1 MRNRCVVL
9 MVCLHRR
16 EAKLVSNEAMGS
28 QVVRTPVAPTWSGQ
42 LLDPYRF
49 EVRFGGFAHG
59 VGSVESGTVGLNG
72 EFVFPRFPF
81 GRGEWRDF
89 LVPRPHIGVMA
100 SGSDRTSCGY
110 AGAVWTIP
118 LPWRFFTEIFFGGAL
133 ADGMMTGDRT
143 HLGARL

>member
-1 MRNRCVVL
+1 MYGRL
-9 MVCLHRR
+9 WRR
-16 EAKLVSNEAMGS
+16 RGRASFWT
-28 QVVRTPVAPTWSGQ
+28 R
-42 LLDPYRF
+42 YRF

-59 VGSVESGTVGLNG
+59 VDSVESGTVGLNG

-100 SGSDRTSCGY
+100 SGSDRTSRGY

-133 ADGMMTGDRT
+133 ADGVTRRPNAP
-143 HLGARL
+143 GARL